1 MKMRKKIPMNK
12 LLARHEMELI
22 SQIVLDC
29 LGSISIYP
37 EIWELKIEAQIDRHM
52 DESASGEKNT

>member
-1 MKMRKKIPMNK
+1 MKMRKNIPMNK
-12 LLARHEMELI
+12 LLSKYEMELI

-52 DESASGEKNT
+52 EEKTT